1 MGFKFFCEPCQPW
14 STTGVYSCF
23 VILFCMLHKT
33 PEADILGLNATD
45 GPQPDNRFVF
55 Q

>member
-1 MGFKFFCEPCQPW
+1 
-14 STTGVYSCF
+14 
-23 VILFCMLHKT
+23 MLNKT

-55 Q
+55 QWVQLIDFFKDCFSTVYVYGVTFM